1 MEIGD
6 LIRAKKHG
14 TLGVVIGVVEAS
26 QVDDQFLKVIWI
38 NSGNRGGVFWDEVE
52 VLSEAR

>member
-6 LIRAKKHG
+6 LIRTKKHG
-14 TLGVVIGVVEAS
+14 TLGVVIEVQEAA
-26 QVDDQFLKVIWI
+26 QVDDQYLKVIWV

-52 VLSEAR
+52 ILSETR

>member
-6 LIRAKKHG
+6 LIRTKKHG
-14 TLGVVIGVVEAS
+14 TLGVVIEVKEAA
-26 QVDDQFLKVIWI
+26 QVDDQYLNVILV

-52 VLSEAR
+52 ILSETR

>member
-6 LIRAKKHG
+6 LVRTKKYG
-14 TLGVVIGVVEAS
+14 TLGVVIEVKEAA
-26 QVDDQFLKVIWI
+26 QVDDQYLNVIWV

-52 VLSEAR
+52 ILSETR

>member
-6 LIRAKKHG
+6 LIRTKKHG
-14 TLGVVIGVVEAS
+14 TLGVVIEVQEAS
-26 QVDDQFLKVIWI
+26 QVDDQFLKVIWV

-52 VLSEAR
+52 ILSETR

>member
-6 LIRAKKHG
+6 LIKAKKHG
-14 TLGVVIGVVEAS
+14 ALGVVIGVVEAS

>member
-6 LIRAKKHG
+6 LIRTKKHG
-14 TLGVVIGVVEAS
+14 TLGVVIEVQDAA
-26 QVDDQFLKVIWI
+26 QVDDQYLKVIWV

-52 VLSEAR
+52 ILSETR

>member
-6 LIRAKKHG
+6 LIRTKKHG
-14 TLGVVIGVVEAS
+14 TLGVVIEVQEAS

-38 NSGNRGGVFWDEVE
+38 NSGKRGGVFWDEVE
-52 VLSEAR
+52 ILSESR

>member
-6 LIRAKKHG
+6 LIRTKKHG

-52 VLSEAR
+52 ILSESR